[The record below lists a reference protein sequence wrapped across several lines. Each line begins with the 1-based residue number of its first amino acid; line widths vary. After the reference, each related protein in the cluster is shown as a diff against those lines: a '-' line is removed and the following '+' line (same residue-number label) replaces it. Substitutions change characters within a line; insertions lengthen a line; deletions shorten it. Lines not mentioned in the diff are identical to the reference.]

1 MDNLKAAAETMA
13 RALAAGDMDAYVDS
27 LNRARLNH
35 YALHPSCDSDTLRKF
50 FTALAPYIRGG
61 KACGAGGGGFILV
74 HAKPD
79 CRRETIQAAESLGG
93 RVWTCQLDDTGLMT
107 WEDSPSPPEQIEAIR
122 RRIQAKGSV
131 PTISTFPTE
140 CGNSRD

>member
-1 MDNLKAAAETMA
+1 MRTQAASGRNFAVVSGHPLATGASLDVLKKGGNPVDA
-13 RALAAGDMDAYVDS
+13 ALAGAAVLTVALPHACTLGGD
-27 LNRARLNH
+27 
-35 YALHPSCDSDTLRKF
+35 C
-50 FTALAPYIRGG
+50 
-61 KACGAGGGGFILV
+61 FILV